1 LTFLKKY
8 VIILKKTIFFRAF
21 KKIFLK
27 NFRAFDKNKKICY
40 NLKKDFFKRAGSFFA
55 NLIFKKKYDKII
67 IENKERKFVLM
78 NYDFNSIESLLRS
91 GVSADEIAQAFTKN
105 LNDAIDVTKRDS
117 KRAELFENLANSWNE
132 VLEDWLRDH
141 TLPDGISKE
150 DVMMEARHAE
160 ELFGQV
166 MDLMMKVAPLFKV
179 FTDEVDHLLG
189 NKEPTP
195 VKKNTVVKPKD
206 EDLDT
211 EDFDAL
217 MRAFLDSI
225 K

>member
-1 LTFLKKY
+1 
-8 VIILKKTIFFRAF
+8 
-21 KKIFLK
+21 
-27 NFRAFDKNKKICY
+27 
-40 NLKKDFFKRAGSFFA
+40 
-55 NLIFKKKYDKII
+55 LIFKKKYDKII

-179 FTDEVDHLLG
+179 FSDEVDHLLA
-189 NKEPTP
+189 NKEPTPAP
-195 VKKNTVVKPKD
+195 VKKNTVAKPKD

>member
-1 LTFLKKY
+1 
-8 VIILKKTIFFRAF
+8 
-21 KKIFLK
+21 
-27 NFRAFDKNKKICY
+27 
-40 NLKKDFFKRAGSFFA
+40 
-55 NLIFKKKYDKII
+55 
-67 IENKERKFVLM
+67 M

-166 MDLMMKVAPLFKV
+166 MDLMMKVAPLFKAL
-179 FTDEVDHLLG
+179 TDEVDHLLA
-189 NKEPTP
+189 NKEPTPAP
-195 VKKNTVVKPKD
+195 VKKNTVAKPKD
-206 EDLDT
+206 EELNTD
-211 EDFDAL
+211 DFDLL
-217 MRAFLDSI
+217 MRSFLDSI

>member
-1 LTFLKKY
+1 
-8 VIILKKTIFFRAF
+8 
-21 KKIFLK
+21 
-27 NFRAFDKNKKICY
+27 
-40 NLKKDFFKRAGSFFA
+40 
-55 NLIFKKKYDKII
+55 
-67 IENKERKFVLM
+67 M

-117 KRAELFENLANSWNE
+117 KRAELFENLADSWNE
-132 VLEDWLRDH
+132 VLDDWLRDH

-166 MDLMMKVAPLFKV
+166 TDLMMKIAPLFKAL
-179 FTDEVDHLLG
+179 TDEVDHLLA
-189 NKEPTP
+189 NKEPAP
-195 VKKNTVVKPKD
+195 VKKNTVAKPKD
-206 EDLDT
+206 EELDT

-217 MRAFLDSI
+217 MRSFLDSI

>member
-1 LTFLKKY
+1 
-8 VIILKKTIFFRAF
+8 
-21 KKIFLK
+21 
-27 NFRAFDKNKKICY
+27 
-40 NLKKDFFKRAGSFFA
+40 
-55 NLIFKKKYDKII
+55 
-67 IENKERKFVLM
+67 M

-117 KRAELFENLANSWNE
+117 KRAELFENLADSWNE
-132 VLEDWLRDH
+132 VLEDWLHDH
-141 TLPDGISKE
+141 SLPDGISKE

-166 MDLMMKVAPLFKV
+166 TDLMMKIAPLFKAL
-179 FTDEVDHLLG
+179 TDEVDHLLA
-189 NKEPTP
+189 NKEPAP
-195 VKKNTVVKPKD
+195 VKKNTVAKPKD